1 MDYYNEAGQKID
13 ESEADLTKGYL
24 DMDQLFVAHHDEV
37 PAQEQVS
44 HYEVSKFYFADGTS
58 YAPESQDDPHINKV
72 DADNGV
78 FTYASQEGEE
88 EKSCQGIDLSQ
99 ITDVEQA
106 DAVEAYDEYKEIYRY
121 ILYTEE
127 ELEKI
132 QQQKEKQEAQQTF
145 LEDGPDQL
153 NTNTTSIEDLTLLVS
168 DIIGGESE

>member
-13 ESEADLTKGYL
+13 ESEADLSKGHL
-24 DMDQLFVAHHDEV
+24 DPDKLFVKHHDAV
-37 PAQEQVS
+37 PEQKQVS
-44 HYEVSKFYFADGTS
+44 HYEVSKFYFTDGTS
-58 YAPESQDDPHINKV
+58 YAPESQDDPHINKI

-78 FTYASQEGEE
+78 FAYVAQDGEE
-88 EKSCQGIDLSQ
+88 EKTCQGIDLKQ
-99 ITDVEQA
+99 VIDIEHA
-106 DAVEAYDEYKEIYRY
+106 DAQEAYDEYQEIYRY